1 MANDE
6 KKTIS
11 ELKDEKI
18 EAQRLLIEQ
27 LEIRGKLDAERISRL
42 ESVIRNMQS
51 PESSQN

>member
-1 MANDE
+1 MEDDP

-27 LEIRGKLDAERISRL
+27 LEIGKKLDAQRISRL

-51 PESSQN
+51 PEFSQN